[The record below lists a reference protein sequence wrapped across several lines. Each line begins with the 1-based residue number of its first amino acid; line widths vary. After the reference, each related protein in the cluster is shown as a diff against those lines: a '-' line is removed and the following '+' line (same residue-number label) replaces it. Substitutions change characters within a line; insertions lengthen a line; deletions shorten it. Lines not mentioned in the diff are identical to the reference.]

1 MTDTSTKAEGRC
13 SKTILCLDARRGSL
27 LSSIHRDSFCEG
39 EEPPSQHKK
48 NQPTGSVFFEPPG
61 RPVEARSWGELLTI
75 LLSALRRIQIDSEL
89 ALKELLNESLTC
101 ATSLGEIRRE
111 LGGLLRSL
119 AKQRK
124 YWCEKL
130 QLLTW
135 KRCISV

>member
-1 MTDTSTKAEGRC
+1 MRGEGPYYLQYTEILSVKARNRHLN
-13 SKTILCLDARRGSL
+13 I
-27 LSSIHRDSFCEG
+27 
-39 EEPPSQHKK
+39 KK
-48 NQPTGSVFFEPPG
+48 NQPTESVFFEPPG